1 MQDNEIQD
9 KDTQSKGEEMK
20 GEAYEI
26 VACNLGRSEEE
37 GDAIGQ
43 VRKCNTGQT
52 KPRDIMK
59 ASNLPVW
66 HSRNA
71 NGNGRRANGR
81 RDKRTGGS
89 EWETRSRG
97 RRDKGDH
104 PRARP
109 DDQHKQRVS
118 GDHYYHL

>member
-9 KDTQSKGEEMK
+9 KDMQSKGEEMK

-59 ASNLPVW
+59 ASNLRVW
-66 HSRNA
+66 HSCNA

-89 EWETRSRG
+89 KWETR
-97 RRDKGDH
+97 
-104 PRARP
+104 
-109 DDQHKQRVS
+109 
-118 GDHYYHL
+118 